1 MPFVLLIAGAVL
13 LTSAVRNT
21 QDNLFALV
29 KGDFT
34 GSNNFIYWFL
44 AIFIIGSIGYIPKAK
59 PVSTM
64 FLALV
69 VLVLVLTRGNPNATG
84 GGFFQQF
91 TSQIQPAQ
99 VQVTPGASPG
109 PSLGQP
115 IQAPPVDL
123 SLPENLFKLPIQ

>member
-21 QDNLFALV
+21 QDSLFSLV

-34 GSNNFIYWFL
+34 GPNNFIYWFL
-44 AIFIIGSIGYIPKAK
+44 AIFVIGAIGYIPKAK
-59 PVSTM
+59 PVATM
-64 FLALV
+64 FLVLV

-99 VQVTPGASPG
+99 ISVAPGAMPG
-109 PSLGQP
+109 PALGP
-115 IQAPPVDL
+115 AIQSGIATIGDPANP
-123 SLPENLFKLPIQ
+123 FRLPIQ